1 MTHRKPRSASS
12 RRPRLTAEN
21 GERKMWCPVNL
32 PPGAAVLEDDH
43 SPAPTSEPG
52 IRTFLIADVRGYTR
66 YTQEHGDEEAARLAA
81 SFAEIVEGAVAESDG
96 RLVELR
102 GDEAL
107 VAFGSPRDA
116 IRTAVALQ
124 HRFVERMRAA
134 DPLPLRVGIGIDA
147 GEAVPVGGGYRGGA
161 LNLAA
166 RLCSLAQPGEVLV
179 SEGLA
184 HLARKVDDTSYV
196 DRGRVSVKGLS
207 QRVRV
212 YQVAFPLDMPADE
225 PRSRAARTTALLT
238 AGAVAA
244 VAVLGLVVA
253 FLITGFAG
261 SDPPTRIKENAVAA
275 IDAAGGKLVSQT
287 PVGNGPT
294 AVATGLG
301 SVWVAN
307 SVDGTVSRILP
318 DRDERPVIR
327 VTGTPGGLA
336 VGEDAV
342 WVTDATG
349 HTLSQISPDS
359 NTVVREDIAVGNG
372 AGAIAVGEGAVWV
385 ANTLDGTVSRVDPER
400 GVETD
405 VVRVAGRPDALAVGA
420 RSIWVANGD
429 TASVS
434 RIDPG
439 KRLVVQTIPVGN
451 GPRGITLDGG
461 TVWVANALDGTVS
474 KIAAATGT
482 VSQVGAVAAGVSS
495 IAISGGAVWASS
507 PPAGKVFRID
517 RGTAQVTDAI
527 EMGTSPSALAAGTG
541 DTLWAAA
548 LSPTSRH
555 RGGTLLVSAYLS
567 GCNCLDPAFAWQSD
581 AWRALSILYDG
592 LVTYRKTSGAPGAT
606 LVPDL
611 ALNLPVPTDEGR
623 TYRFQLRSGLRYSD
637 GSPVRASDFRASMER
652 LLRLNG
658 VNLPPFYG
666 GIVGAESCSAE
677 SGRCDLR
684 KGIEV
689 DDAQGTIAIH
699 LSAPDPDLLAKLAL
713 PFAFVLPAD
722 APEPDHPL
730 TDPARFDAVG
740 DYTIPGTGPYAAAS
754 FNPQRELRLERNPH
768 FKLFSTDAQPAGY
781 PDQILIRVLGDGNA
795 PDLRSAVGAVE
806 AGKSDWTTQLSPEEV
821 KRLAVGSA
829 AQLHTTPIGGVQHLM
844 LSMRKRPFSDVRA
857 RQALAYAIDRNRL
870 VELAGGELVARPS
883 CQVLPPIVPGYRP
896 YCPYTVNPSAG
907 VWSGPDL
914 ARARSLAAKSHTLG
928 ESVTIAIPPDDPYDQ
943 RLGKYVAGVL
953 RQVGYRA
960 SVRVEPDIFAS
971 MLAPKS
977 DVNAIRVGW
986 LQDFAA
992 PSNFIEPLF
1001 TCSANEQGGVNVSQ
1015 FCSRR
1020 VDALVSQARTPS
1032 DVAATADAWARIDR
1046 LLVDQAP
1053 AIPLYA
1059 LREADFVSK
1068 RVGNYI
1074 FNPQFGVL
1082 LDQLWVQ

>member
-1 MTHRKPRSASS
+1 MGARSN
-12 RRPRLTAEN
+12 P
-21 GERKMWCPVNL
+21 
-32 PPGAAVLEDDH
+32 PPGAAVLEDEQL
-43 SPAPTSEPG
+43 PAPTSEPG

-66 YTQEHGDEEAARLAA
+66 YTQEHGDEAAARLAA
-81 SFAEIVEGAVAESDG
+81 SFAEIVEGTVAESEG

-124 HRFVERMRAA
+124 HRFVERMRDA

-166 RLCSLAQPGEVLV
+166 RLCGLAGPGEVLV

-184 HLARKVDDTSYV
+184 HLARKVDDTTYV

-225 PRSRAARTTALLT
+225 PRSRAAQTTALLT

-244 VAVLGLVVA
+244 IAVLGLVVA
-253 FLITGFAG
+253 LLVAGFAG
-261 SDPPTRIKENAVAA
+261 SDPPTRINEDAVAA
-275 IDAAGGKLVSQT
+275 IDATAKKLVSQT

-307 SVDGTVSRILP
+307 SVDGTVSRIFP
-318 DRDERPVIR
+318 DRDERPVIP
-327 VTGTPGGLA
+327 VVGTPGGLA

-359 NTVVREDIAVGNG
+359 NTVVRDDIEVGNG
-372 AGAIAVGEGAVWV
+372 AGAVAVGEGAVWV
-385 ANTLDGTVSRVDPER
+385 ANTLDGTVSRVDSER
-400 GVETD
+400 AVETD

-420 RSIWVANGD
+420 GSIWVANGD

-434 RIDPG
+434 RIDAG
-439 KRLVVQTIPVGN
+439 KRVVVQTIAVGN
-451 GPRGITLDGG
+451 GPRGITVDGE
-461 TVWVANALDGTVS
+461 TVWVVNALDGTVS
-474 KIAAATGT
+474 KIAATTGT
-482 VSQVGAVAAGVSS
+482 VSQVGAVAAGVSG
-495 IAISGGAVWASS
+495 IAISGDAVWASS

-517 RGTAQVTDAI
+517 SGTAQVTDAI
-527 EMGTSPSALAAGTG
+527 EIGTSPSALAAGAN

-548 LSPTSRH
+548 LPPASRH
-555 RGGTLLVSAYLS
+555 RGGTLRVSAYLS

-611 ALNLPVPTDEGR
+611 ALNLPVPTEEGR

-637 GSPVRASDFRASMER
+637 GSSVRASDFRESMER

-658 VNLPPFYG
+658 INLPAFYG
-666 GIVGAESCSAE
+666 SIVGADRCSAQA
-677 SGRCDLR
+677 GRCDLR
-684 KGIEV
+684 TGIEA
-689 DDAQGTIAIH
+689 DDAARTVTIH

-722 APEPDHPL
+722 APEPERPL
-730 TDPARFDAVG
+730 TDFDQFGHVG
-740 DYTIPGTGPYAAAS
+740 EYTIPGTGPYVAAS
-754 FNPQRELRLERNPH
+754 FDPKRELRLERNPH
-768 FKLFSTDAQPAGY
+768 FKLFSPDAQPEGY
-781 PDQILIRVLGDGNA
+781 PDRIIIRILGDGNA
-795 PDLRSAVGAVE
+795 PDLRSAVGEVE
-806 AGKSDWTTQLSPEEV
+806 AAKSDWTTRLAPEEV
-821 KRLAVGSA
+821 EQLAVRSA
-829 AQLHTTPIGGVQHLM
+829 AQLHTTPVGGVQHLM
-844 LSMRKRPFSDVRA
+844 LNTHKRPFSDVRA
-857 RQALAYAIDRNRL
+857 RRALAYAIDRNRISSF
-870 VELAGGELVARPS
+870 AGGELVARPT
-883 CQVLPPIVPGYRP
+883 CQILPPTVPGYRP

-907 VWSGPDL
+907 IWSGPDL
-914 ARARSLAAKSHTLG
+914 ARARHLAASSQTLG
-928 ESVTIAIPPDDPYDQ
+928 NPVAIAVPPGNPNER
-943 RLGKYVAGVL
+943 RLAEYVADVL
-953 RQVGYRA
+953 GQIGYRA
-960 SVRVEPDIFAS
+960 SVRIEDDPFGA
-971 MLAPKS
+971 MLAPDS
-977 DVNAIRVGW
+977 NVDAIRVGW
-986 LQDFAA
+986 LQDYASA
-992 PSNFIEPLF
+992 SNFVEPLF
-1001 TCSANEQGGVNVSQ
+1001 TCLANREGGVNVSQ
-1015 FCSRR
+1015 FCSHDL
-1020 VDALVSQARTPS
+1020 DALVLRARTTG
-1032 DVAATADAWARIDR
+1032 DVAEAAQAWARIDR
-1046 LLVDQAP
+1046 LLVNEAP
-1053 AIPLYA
+1053 AIPLYS

-1068 RVGNYI
+1068 RVGNYV
-1074 FNPQFGVL
+1074 FNPEFGVL
-1082 LDQLWVQ
+1082 LDQMWVQ

>member
-1 MTHRKPRSASS
+1 LDLKDSFA
-12 RRPRLTAEN
+12 
-21 GERKMWCPVNL
+21 G
-32 PPGAAVLEDDH
+32 
-43 SPAPTSEPG
+43 TSEPE

-66 YTQEHGDEEAARLAA
+66 YTQEHGDEAAARLAA
-81 SFAEIVEGAVAESDG
+81 SFAEIVDDVVAGSDG

-107 VAFGSPRDA
+107 VVFGSPREA

-124 HRFVERMRAA
+124 HRLVERMRSA
-134 DPLPLRVGIGIDA
+134 DPLPLRVGIGLDA
-147 GEAVPVGGGYRGGA
+147 GEAVPVAGGYRGGA

-166 RLCSLAQPGEVLV
+166 RLCGLAQPGEVLV

-184 HLARKVDDTSYV
+184 HLARKVDDMTYV
-196 DRGRVSVKGLS
+196 DRGRVSVKGLAE
-207 QRVRV
+207 RVRV
-212 YQVAFPLDMPADE
+212 YQVAFPLDIPSEPSPA
-225 PRSRAARTTALLT
+225 RGMRTTVVLTAAAVCAIAVLGTVVALLT
-238 AGAVAA
+238 
-244 VAVLGLVVA
+244 
-253 FLITGFAG
+253 TGFAG
-261 SDPPTRIKENAVAA
+261 SNAPKRIEENALAA
-275 IDAAGGKLVSQT
+275 IDSKDAKLASQT

-294 AVATGLG
+294 AVAIGLG

-307 SVDGTVSRILP
+307 SVDGTVSRVDP
-318 DRDERPVIR
+318 DREERPVIP
-327 VTGTPGGLA
+327 VPGTPGGIA
-336 VGEDAV
+336 VGEGAV

-349 HTLSQISPDS
+349 HTLSQISADS
-359 NTVVREDIAVGNG
+359 NTVVRDDIPVGNG
-372 AGAIAVGEGAVWV
+372 AGAVAVGEGAVWV
-385 ANTLDGTVSRVDPER
+385 ANTLDGTVSRVDPDR

-405 VVRVAGRPDALAVGA
+405 VIRVAGRPEALAAGA
-420 RSIWVANGD
+420 GSIWVANGD

-434 RIDPG
+434 RIDPE
-439 KRLVVQTIPVGN
+439 RRVVVQTIPVGN
-451 GPRGITLDGG
+451 GARGIAVDGE

-474 KIAAATGT
+474 KIAAASGS
-482 VSQVGAVAAGVSS
+482 VSQVGTVATGVAS
-495 IAISGGAVWASS
+495 IAASAGAIWAAS
-507 PPAGKVFRID
+507 PRAGKVFRID
-517 RGTAQVTDAI
+517 RKSAQVTDAV
-527 EMGTSPSALAAGTG
+527 EMGSSPGALVAGSDGTVWATALPPAA
-541 DTLWAAA
+541 
-548 LSPTSRH
+548 RH
-555 RGGTLLVSAYLS
+555 RGGTLVVSAYLS

-581 AWRALSILYDG
+581 AWRALSMVYDG
-592 LVTYRKTSGAPGAT
+592 LVGYRKTAGAPGAT

-611 ALNLPVPTDEGR
+611 AANLPTPTDGGR
-623 TYRFQLRSGLRYSD
+623 TYRFRLRTGLRFSD
-637 GSPVRASDFRASMER
+637 GSPVHASDFRTSMER

-666 GIVGAESCSAE
+666 AIVGAEGCSAE

-730 TDPARFDAVG
+730 TDPARFGTVG
-740 DYTIPGTGPYAAAS
+740 EYTIPGTGPYTAVS

-768 FKLFSTDAQPAGY
+768 FKLFSPDAQPDGY
-781 PDQILIRVLGDGNA
+781 PDQILIRILGDGNA

-928 ESVTIAIPPDDPYDQ
+928 ESVTIGLPPDDPYNQ

-960 SVRVEPDIFAS
+960 SVRVEPDIFAA

-1020 VDALVSQARTPS
+1020 LDALVSQARTTS

-1082 LDQLWVQ
+1082 LDQLWVR